1 MDAFEP
7 EDYGKMVKY
16 MLNKEYD
23 MEVTQLF
30 FRVFAKGPDA
40 IQAVKFLKAMP
51 PVKNLYNFLKS
62 TIGEFKADAL
72 SEDDFNKA
80 VKDKFFST
88 GGQTHELLSVKGGR
102 RQQRSSRR
110 NSQRQQSSSSRNKR
124 NSRSSSKSS
133 SSKSSR
139 SRRR

>member
-7 EDYGKMVKY
+7 EDYGKMVKD

-102 RQQRSSRR
+102 QQRSSRR
-110 NSQRQQSSSSRNKR
+110 NSQRQQSSSRRNKR
-124 NSRSSSKSS
+124 NSRSSSQQ
-133 SSKSSR
+133 

>member
-7 EDYGKMVKY
+7 EDYGKMVKD
-16 MLNKEYD
+16 MLNKAYD

-102 RQQRSSRR
+102 QQRSSRR
-110 NSQRQQSSSSRNKR
+110 NSQRQQSSSRRNKR
-124 NSRSSSKSS
+124 NSRSSRSNQQ
-133 SSKSSR
+133 